1 MTGDQWFEIRA
12 IAFKQMRGLVAPC
25 MEEDDTLTG
34 PDFNSRR
41 AAWLAWN
48 AVHNHLLNALRDAI
62 EKQEKK

>member
-1 MTGDQWFEIRA
+1 MTGDQWFAIRA
-12 IAFKQMRGLVAPC
+12 RAFRQMRGMVAPG
-25 MEEDDTLTG
+25 MEAENTPEW

-48 AVHNHLLNALRDAI
+48 GVNSHLLNAIRDAI

>member
-12 IAFKQMRGLVAPC
+12 RAFRQMRGMTAPG
-25 MEEDDTLTG
+25 MEDDSTPAM